1 LLTGDE
7 WGCAEALTF
16 NLVYASAYHQWE
28 EDTLFTNKILKTI

>member
-1 LLTGDE
+1 MLIKLGND
-7 WGCAEALTF
+7 AEALTF